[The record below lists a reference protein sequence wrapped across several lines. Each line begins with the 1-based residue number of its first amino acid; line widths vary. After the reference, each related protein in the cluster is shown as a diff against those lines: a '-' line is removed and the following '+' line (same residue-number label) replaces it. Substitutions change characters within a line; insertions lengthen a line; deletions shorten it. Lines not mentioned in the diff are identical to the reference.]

1 MINNTLLFAFLLGFG
16 ISCQNPEMPMLLVED
31 VEIMERDVN
40 HTHRQ
45 KVNIS
50 ATFNK
55 DISFR
60 CQTTGVTA
68 TAGEDF
74 IVFDGSVTIPKGETE
89 AYVDVPILTDT
100 LMESDEVI
108 WLSFSDAN
116 NVRIKNPLSEIKI
129 MNDDTFMVNDDTSG
143 YYSPLSYPGKSMVWS
158 DEFSQNSLD
167 MNSWNYETGGYWYN
181 NELQYYREG
190 TNNTTIQNGK
200 LVITAKKETYQ
211 NREHTSARLTTEGKV
226 EYKYG
231 RIDVRGKFPKG
242 QGIWPAIWLLGDDHS
257 SVGWPACGELD
268 MVELLGHTPQTV
280 HGSINYGPQGN
291 SWAYTKTTTYTL
303 PGEDFSDKYHVFSIL
318 WEENSIKY
326 YVDDNLYTTYTP
338 NNIVSGQ
345 VWRFNHPFFFILNV
359 AVGGDWPGN
368 PDQTTTFPQQMLIDY
383 IRVFQ

>member
-1 MINNTLLFAFLLGFG
+1 MIKNIIPIVFLGFG
-16 ISCQNPEMPMLLVED
+16 ISCQNPEMPLLLVED

-40 HTHRQ
+40 HIHTHR
-45 KVNIS
+45 VTIS
-50 ATFNK
+50 DSFNK
-55 DISFR
+55 DISFQ

-68 TAGEDF
+68 TEGEDF
-74 IVFDGSVTIPKGETE
+74 THFEGVITIPKGETKAE
-89 AYVDVPILTDT
+89 INIPILTDT
-100 LMESDEVI
+100 LMETDEVI
-108 WLSFSDAN
+108 WLGFSN
-116 NVRIKNPLSEIKI
+116 PINVRIQDGLSEIKI

-143 YYSPLSYPGKSMVWS
+143 YYSPLSYPGKSLVWS
-158 DEFSQNSLD
+158 EEFDQSTLD
-167 MNSWNYETGGYWYN
+167 MNSWNYETGGYWFN
-181 NELQYYREG
+181 NELQYYRGG
-190 TNNTTIQNGK
+190 TANTALQNGK

-231 RIDVRGKFPKG
+231 RIDVRGKLPKG
-242 QGIWPAIWLLGDDHS
+242 QGIWPAIWLLGNDLS

-291 SWAYTKTTTYTL
+291 SWAYTKTTSYTL

-345 VWRFNHPFFFILNV
+345 SWRFNHPFFFILNV

-368 PDQTTTFPQQMLIDY
+368 PDQTTAFPQQMLIDY